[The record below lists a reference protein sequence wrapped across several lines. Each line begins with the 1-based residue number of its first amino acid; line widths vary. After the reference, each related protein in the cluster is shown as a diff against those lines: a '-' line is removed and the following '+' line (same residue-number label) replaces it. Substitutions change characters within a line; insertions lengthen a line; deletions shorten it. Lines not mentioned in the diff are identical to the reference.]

1 MRADK
6 NNTTR
11 QPASDMIPKNAPC
24 RTVLFVDHAPVLGG
38 AEQSLMLLFQ
48 YLDRAEWQP
57 HLACTPGILAQRAM
71 RQGVPCHLCDLP
83 RLRRSP
89 RFTADWLRSTRRL
102 AKLAHQIEAQAI
114 YANTVRAALY
124 AAPAAKL
131 ARRPFLWHMRDFW
144 LSETKPRHVWADTA
158 VKQLLCRAANQVI
171 ANSHA
176 VAQQLPCAGKT
187 AVVHNGIEVN
197 KFDPGLDGRP
207 FRAQYGIP
215 EDAPLVGM
223 VGRLRPWKGQLP
235 FLHMAAHILRQ
246 QPEVYF
252 VVVGGANFAVEDDYA
267 RQVNHLARELG
278 IAGQVIFTG
287 MLDDVR
293 PPLAALDI
301 FVHPGEPE
309 PFGLVNIE
317 AMAMGRPI
325 VAFAHGALP
334 EIVQDSATGLLTP
347 PGDIPALAE
356 AVISLLADGEKRR
369 HMGGNGRIRAENHFT
384 IQRTV
389 REVGEVMRRGVM
401 R

>member
-1 MRADK
+1 
-6 NNTTR
+6 
-11 QPASDMIPKNAPC
+11 MIQKSAPF
-24 RTVLFVDHAPVLGG
+24 RSVLFVDHAPVLGG
-38 AEQSLMLLFQ
+38 AEQSLLLLLQ

-57 HLACTPGILAQRAM
+57 HLACVPGQLADRAM
-71 RQGVPCHLCDLP
+71 RAGLPCHLFSLP

-89 RFTADWLRSTRRL
+89 RFAADGARSARQLARL
-102 AKLAHQIEAQAI
+102 ARQVQANAI

-124 AAPAAKL
+124 AAPAARL
-131 ARRPFLWHMRDFW
+131 AKRPFFWHMRDFW
-144 LSETKPRHVWADTA
+144 LSETKPRHIRADTA
-158 VKQLLCRAANQVI
+158 VKRLLCASATQVI

-187 AVVHNGIEVN
+187 AVVHNGIEVD
-197 KFDPGLDGRP
+197 KFDPRLDGRP
-207 FRAQYGIP
+207 FRAQHGIP
-215 EDAPLVGM
+215 EDTPLVGM

-235 FLHMAAHILRQ
+235 FLHMATHILRQ

-267 RQVNHLARELG
+267 RQVTHLAQELG
-278 IAGQVIFTG
+278 IAGQVVFTG

-293 PPLAALDI
+293 PPLAAMDV

-317 AMAMGRPI
+317 AMAMARPV

-334 EIVQDSATGLLTP
+334 EIVQNNVTGLLTP
-347 PGDIPALAE
+347 PGSVPALAE
-356 AVISLLADGEKRR
+356 AVIGLLTDDEKRR
-369 HMGGNGRIRAENHFT
+369 QMGDNGRRRAETHFT
-384 IQRTV
+384 IQRTA
-389 REVGEVMRRGVM
+389 REVGKVMQRGVS

>member
-1 MRADK
+1 
-6 NNTTR
+6 
-11 QPASDMIPKNAPC
+11 MIQKNAPC
-24 RTVLFVDHAPVLGG
+24 RAVLFVDHAPALGG
-38 AEQSLMLLFQ
+38 AEQSLLLLLQ

-71 RQGVPCHLCDLP
+71 RLGVPCHLCDLP

-89 RFTADWLRSTRRL
+89 RFAADWLRSTRHL
-102 AKLAHQIEAQAI
+102 AKLARQIEAQVI

-144 LSETKPRHVWADTA
+144 LSETQPRHVWADTA
-158 VKQLLCRAANQVI
+158 VKRLLCLAAAQVI

-187 AVVHNGIEVN
+187 AVVHNGIETDR
-197 KFDPGLDGRP
+197 FDPGLDGRP
-207 FRAQYGIP
+207 FRAQYHIP
-215 EDAPLVGM
+215 DNAPLVGM
-223 VGRLRPWKGQLP
+223 VGRLRPWKGQIP
-235 FLHMAAHILRQ
+235 FLQMAAHILQ
-246 QPEVYF
+246 QQSDVYF

-267 RQVNHLARELG
+267 RQVTHLARELG
-278 IAGQVIFTG
+278 IAGQVVFTG

-317 AMAMGRPI
+317 AMAMARPV

-334 EIVQDSATGLLTP
+334 EIVQDSVTGLLTP
-347 PGDIPALAE
+347 PGNIPALAE
-356 AVISLLADGEKRR
+356 AVTSLLTDGEKRR
-369 HMGGNGRIRAENHFT
+369 QMGHNGRSRAETHFT
-384 IQRTV
+384 IQRTI
-389 REVGEVMRRGVM
+389 REVGEVMRRGVN